1 MTTAGPRPA
10 LQRAIGRWD
19 LVALLIN
26 GIVGAGI
33 FGLPAR
39 LDALLGAWALLA
51 YVLCAGLVLLVVLC
65 FAEVASRFDRTGGP
79 FVYARAAFGPVAG
92 FQIGW
97 LAWLSRVSAFAALC
111 HLFVDYLGHFVPG
124 IVAPAPRA
132 GVVAAVVVV
141 LAAINWIGVRHA
153 ARVGDAFTIAK
164 LLPLLLFVGVGA
176 FFADA
181 DALHIGVANLPP
193 LESFSAAVLLLVFA
207 FTGFE
212 SAVVPAGESRDPRRD
227 LPFGLL
233 TALAIVAP
241 LYLAIQAV
249 SIGTLPE
256 LAGSTRPLADA
267 AARFLG
273 AGGAA
278 LIAVG
283 ALVSI
288 LGTLHGIMLAAPRM
302 LFAMAEHGQLP
313 AALARTHPR
322 RHTPHVAILAMAGV
336 LLVLTLDGSFLAAVT
351 LSTVARLLVYTA
363 TCAALPVLRR
373 REGIEPARFRVRGG
387 HAVAL
392 LALVLIAWLLAHAQ
406 ARELLQVG
414 IAIAIGFG
422 VMLASRRGHQAPA

>member
-39 LDALLGAWALLA
+39 LHALLGSWALLA
-51 YVLCAGLVLLVVLC
+51 YVLCAGFVLLIVLC

-79 FVYARAAFGPVAG
+79 YVYARAAFGPVAG

-97 LAWLSRVSAFAALC
+97 LAWLSRVTAFAALC

-124 IVAPAPRA
+124 IVAPGPRA
-132 GVVAAVVVV
+132 AVVAAVIAL

-153 ARVGDAFTIAK
+153 ARAGDAFTIAK
-164 LLPLLLFVGVGA
+164 LLPLLLFVAVGA
-176 FFADA
+176 FFVEPDA
-181 DALHIGVANLPP
+181 IRAAASDLPSP
-193 LESFSAAVLLLVFA
+193 ASFSAAVLLLVFA

-233 TALAIVAP
+233 AALAIVAP

-249 SIGTLPE
+249 SIGTLPG
-256 LAGSTRPLADA
+256 LADSSRPLADA

-313 AALARTHPR
+313 GALARTHPR
-322 RHTPHVAILAMAGV
+322 HRTPHVAILAMAGV

-351 LSTVARLLVYTA
+351 VSTVARLLVYTA

-373 REGIEPARFRVRGG
+373 RAAMEPARFHVRGG

-392 LALVLIAWLLAHAQ
+392 LALALIAWLLAHAQ
-406 ARELLQVG
+406 ARELVQVG
-414 IAIAIGFG
+414 IAIAIGFV
-422 VMLASRRGHQAPA
+422 VMMVSRRRQRGPA